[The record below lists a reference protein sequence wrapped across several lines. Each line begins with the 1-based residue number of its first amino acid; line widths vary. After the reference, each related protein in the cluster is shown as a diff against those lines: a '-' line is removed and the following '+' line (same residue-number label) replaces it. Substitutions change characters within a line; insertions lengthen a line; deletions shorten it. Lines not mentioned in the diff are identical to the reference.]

1 MTFTNARTRL
11 EARWAATPMAAK
23 GVFLVSA
30 GSIGLVL
37 MAALAKYLGSRLPPF
52 EILFFRSAVG
62 FICALWVFRSDLMEP
77 LRTKRPGAH
86 FFRGLVGAG
95 GNACFFW
102 TITHMMLADSLALQ
116 FSRPLW
122 MIPLALCFLSEVVGF
137 RRIAVATVGFA
148 GILMYA
154 RPFTEGFDPNAIVGA
169 FGGLFA
175 QLDMWRGAFWALVLM
190 TSVFTYLAWKI
201 TPQSEAH
208 GRFSVL
214 PYRRLLIL
222 GAAVLALS
230 LTSQTDDPTE
240 RFVLFALA
248 MVLSVWSFWRDSH
261 AGAPMFPRQAMN
273 LFSQMGALHWIV
285 ALSAV
290 TTVLMQSFMTLHLQV
305 LRGLPPIYASY
316 FLMILAL
323 SWSVS
328 SIVVSHLRA
337 DQEVRVLIGGLAISL
352 IGAIGAAAT
361 VVDGNLAL
369 FGLAV
374 SATGFGIGLTTPPI
388 MQRTVRVAPLA
399 EKALAGSS
407 IHAVRNV
414 GISFG
419 AAGAGWIVV
428 SAGLTSTA
436 MSHEIVAR
444 AMLWVYEADVLI
456 AALTLIAAIPLFVAA
471 RGDRDIAN

>member
-1 MTFTNARTRL
+1 MSDNAADNAAHGGWRDALTGRVGSHMLTIGLGVLLAAMDTFVVSGIMPTVVADIGGVRLYSWTFALFAVGSVMGAGSAGPLRAILGART
-11 EARWAATPMAAK
+11 AYFGAGA
-23 GVFLVSA
+23 VFLA
-30 GSIGLVL
+30 
-37 MAALAKYLGSRLPPF
+37 
-52 EILFFRSAVG
+52 
-62 FICALWVFRSDLMEP
+62 
-77 LRTKRPGAH
+77 
-86 FFRGLVGAG
+86 GLVGAALAPSMYVLVGMRFVQGIG
-95 GNACFFW
+95 GGAIVAMAF
-102 TITHMMLADSLALQ
+102 TMVGMLIPANLRGRAVAVISTVWGLAT
-116 FSRPLW
+116 
-122 MIPLALCFLSEVVGF
+122 VVG
-137 RRIAVATVGFA
+137 
-148 GILMYA
+148 
-154 RPFTEGFDPNAIVGA
+154 PA

-240 RFVLFALA
+240 RFVLFGLA
-248 MVLSVWSFWRDSH
+248 TVLSVWSFWRDSH

-290 TTVLMQSFMTLHLQV
+290 TTVLVQSFMTLHLQV

-388 MQRTVRVAPLA
+388 MQRTVRVAPPQ

-444 AMLWVYEADVLI
+444 AMLWVYEANILI
-456 AALTLIAAIPLFVAA
+456 ATLTLIAAIPLFVAA
-471 RGDRDIAN
+471 RGE

>member
-175 QLDMWRGAFWALVLM
+175 ALVVVAIKNLQSSGTEPTRVIMFYYAFWNAFFAALPALFTWIAPTGPELVL
-190 TSVFTYLAWKI
+190 L
-201 TPQSEAH
+201 
-208 GRFSVL
+208 
-214 PYRRLLIL
+214 
-222 GAAVLALS
+222 
-230 LTSQTDDPTE
+230 
-240 RFVLFALA
+240 
-248 MVLSVWSFWRDSH
+248 
-261 AGAPMFPRQAMN
+261 
-273 LFSQMGALHWIV
+273 
-285 ALSAV
+285 
-290 TTVLMQSFMTLHLQV
+290 
-305 LRGLPPIYASY
+305 
-316 FLMILAL
+316 
-323 SWSVS
+323 
-328 SIVVSHLRA
+328 
-337 DQEVRVLIGGLAISL
+337 VLIGVMGMGGQALITHGLSMGDATALVPLDYLRVIYAAIL
-352 IGAIGAAAT
+352 GFI
-361 VVDGNLAL
+361 L
-369 FGLAV
+369 FGEVPNAW
-374 SATGFGIGLTTPPI
+374 
-388 MQRTVRVAPLA
+388 
-399 EKALAGSS
+399 
-407 IHAVRNV
+407 
-414 GISFG
+414 SFG
-419 AAGAGWIVV
+419 GMALI
-428 SAGLTSTA
+428 
-436 MSHEIVAR
+436 
-444 AMLWVYEADVLI
+444 I
-456 AALTLIAAIPLFVAA
+456 AASLYLVLTERKGKTAKA
-471 RGDRDIAN
+471 

>member
-1 MTFTNARTRL
+1 MTYANARTMI

-37 MAALAKYLGSRLPPF
+37 MAALAKHLGSRLPPF

-175 QLDMWRGAFWALVLM
+175 ALVVVAINNLQSSGTEPTRVIMFYYAFWNAFFAALPALFTWITPTGPELVL
-190 TSVFTYLAWKI
+190 L
-201 TPQSEAH
+201 
-208 GRFSVL
+208 
-214 PYRRLLIL
+214 
-222 GAAVLALS
+222 
-230 LTSQTDDPTE
+230 
-240 RFVLFALA
+240 
-248 MVLSVWSFWRDSH
+248 
-261 AGAPMFPRQAMN
+261 
-273 LFSQMGALHWIV
+273 
-285 ALSAV
+285 
-290 TTVLMQSFMTLHLQV
+290 
-305 LRGLPPIYASY
+305 
-316 FLMILAL
+316 
-323 SWSVS
+323 
-328 SIVVSHLRA
+328 
-337 DQEVRVLIGGLAISL
+337 VLIGVMGMGGQALITHGLSMGDATALVPLDYLRVIYAAIL
-352 IGAIGAAAT
+352 GFI
-361 VVDGNLAL
+361 L
-369 FGLAV
+369 FGEVPNAW
-374 SATGFGIGLTTPPI
+374 
-388 MQRTVRVAPLA
+388 
-399 EKALAGSS
+399 
-407 IHAVRNV
+407 
-414 GISFG
+414 SFG
-419 AAGAGWIVV
+419 GMALIMAASLYLV
-428 SAGLTSTA
+428 LTERKGKKA
-436 MSHEIVAR
+436 KA
-444 AMLWVYEADVLI
+444 
-456 AALTLIAAIPLFVAA
+456 
-471 RGDRDIAN
+471 